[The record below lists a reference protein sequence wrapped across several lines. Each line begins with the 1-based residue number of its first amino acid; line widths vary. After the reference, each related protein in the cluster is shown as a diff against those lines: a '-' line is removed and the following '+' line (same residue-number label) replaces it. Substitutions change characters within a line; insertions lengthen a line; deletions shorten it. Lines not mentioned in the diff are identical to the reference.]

1 MLMRGML
8 IGTWRMNVSKDMNA
22 LELGMVRVVLKE
34 DLE

>member
-1 MLMRGML
+1 MRGML